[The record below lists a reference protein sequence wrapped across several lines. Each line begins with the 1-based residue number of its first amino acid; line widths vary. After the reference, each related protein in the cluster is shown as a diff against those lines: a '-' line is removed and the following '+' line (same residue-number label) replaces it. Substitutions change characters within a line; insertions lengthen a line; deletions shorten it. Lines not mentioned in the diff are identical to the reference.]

1 MRGSIVVI
9 GMGICLVGGCSGS
22 KGSPG
27 SATAPGGTVSAV
39 TVSLRDVVL
48 VGTTAVAT
56 GTATL
61 SNNQTQPVTTGW
73 RSDAPAVASVTD
85 SGTVTGVSNGEASI
99 IAASGGREGAKRIRV
114 APNYAGSWQGMQI
127 VTACAATGDLA
138 GACDDGGSVIGQP
151 FPIALT
157 ARQPGDLSVAGE
169 FTVESMLF
177 PTFNTQVTSDGA
189 IAFEGTLTVEGVRA
203 AVSWQMN
210 STENGRGTGTIREIY
225 SAPGIIS
232 GEVTYDSDLS
242 QFTRGAGLSMS
253 SAGQASSRL
262 ANLRKRTTTPRR

>member
-1 MRGSIVVI
+1 MRGSLFVV
-9 GMGICLVGGCSGS
+9 GIAASLVAGCSGS
-22 KGSPG
+22 DGG
-27 SATAPGGTVSAV
+27 PGGAGPSPTVNSI

-48 VGTTAVAT
+48 VGTTAAAT
-56 GTATL
+56 ATATL
-61 SNNQTQPVTTGW
+61 SNNQTQAVTSGW

-85 SGTVTGVSNGEASI
+85 AGTVTGVSNGEASI

-114 APNYAGSWQGMQI
+114 APNYAGNWQGMQI
-127 VTACAATGDLA
+127 VTACAATGDFE

-169 FTVESMLF
+169 FTVESQLF
-177 PTFNTQVTSDGA
+177 PTFNTQVASDGA
-189 IAFEGTLTVEGVRA
+189 IAFAGTLTLEGVRG

-232 GEVTYDSDLS
+232 GEVTYDSNLS
-242 QFTRGAGLSMS
+242 EFTRGAGLSMS
-253 SAGQASSRL
+253 AAAQARSRL
-262 ANLRKRTTTPRR
+262 ANLRKRIRTPRR